1 MARIYRYEQVLTLYC
16 LRFTFFICTNKKSP
30 FRKFE
35 YVFPH
40 AENTSFIKEKTYT
53 SKLPKGGFSNS
64 LSNYFQI
71 KLLR

>member
-1 MARIYRYEQVLTLYC
+1 MARIYRYEQVLTLYR

-40 AENTSFIKEKTYT
+40 AENTSFIKEKHIHPNFSKGDFQILYQIT
-53 SKLPKGGFSNS
+53 SK
-64 LSNYFQI
+64 
-71 KLLR
+71 

>member
-1 MARIYRYEQVLTLYC
+1 MGLG
-16 LRFTFFICTNKKSP
+16 KKHGTSYLP
-30 FRKFE
+30 
-35 YVFPH
+35 YTVFPH